1 MAWIG
6 RALFAPMIVVATLA
20 AAPAVAKQ
28 WQVKMVNAGPAGL
41 SAFVPAF
48 LVVKPGDTV
57 KFIAADKG
65 HNAEAMPTM
74 IPAGA
79 TAFKG
84 KVDEEIEVTMTTPGL
99 YGIKC
104 KPHVSM
110 GMVGLIEVKN
120 ASNKAGLL
128 AVAEKLPPLAKK
140 TMIGLL
146 AQAK

>member
-1 MAWIG
+1 MARMG
-6 RALFAPMIVVATLA
+6 RMLIATTIA
-20 AAPAVAKQ
+20 VMAVGAAPAAAKQ
-28 WQVKMVNAGPAGL
+28 WQVKMVNAGPTGM

-48 LVVKPGDTV
+48 LVIAPGDTV
-57 KFIAADKG
+57 KYVAVDKG

-84 KVDEEIEVTMTTPGL
+84 KTDEEIEVTFTTPGL

-110 GMVGLIEVKN
+110 GMVGLIEVKD
-120 ASNKAGLL
+120 ASNKAELT
-128 AVAEKLPPLAKK
+128 AIAEKLPPLAKK
-140 TMIGLL
+140 TMTGLL